1 MRRTTLTLSAA
12 VGAALPVW
20 SAPASASF
28 GLSAVTFDVDTGQIG
43 TNLPQTVGWEF
54 NVNEEITVTALQWY
68 DDFGD
73 GLTISHEVGIWNSAG
88 TLLASVVVP
97 SGTSADLFDGLWRT
111 VKIPE
116 LVLPAIGGYVIG
128 GYNGSNAVDHIVA
141 DVTQNVIPQITWVEV
156 RFSSNTGEFKLPLLE
171 IPGVFNGIY
180 GPSFQV
186 FVPAPGA
193 AMLLGITFLAGRRR
207 R

>member
-43 TNLPQTVGWEF
+43 LNLPQTIGWEF

-68 DDFGD
+68 DDLGD

-88 TLLASVVVP
+88 T
-97 SGTSADLFDGLWRT
+97 
-111 VKIPE
+111 
-116 LVLPAIGGYVIG
+116 
-128 GYNGSNAVDHIVA
+128 
-141 DVTQNVIPQITWVEV
+141 
-156 RFSSNTGEFKLPLLE
+156 
-171 IPGVFNGIY
+171 
-180 GPSFQV
+180 
-186 FVPAPGA
+186 
-193 AMLLGITFLAGRRR
+193 
-207 R
+207 